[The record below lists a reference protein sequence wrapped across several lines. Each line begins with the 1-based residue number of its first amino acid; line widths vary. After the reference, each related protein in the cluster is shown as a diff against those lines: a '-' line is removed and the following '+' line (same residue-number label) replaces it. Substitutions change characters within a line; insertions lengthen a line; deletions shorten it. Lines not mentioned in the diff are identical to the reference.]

1 MVNMVAAQAGSPVP
15 IIDELQESQ
24 QQDRHKTGKES
35 GDAGENDNTE
45 FAVCF
50 RLAPMVFSG

>member
-15 IIDELQESQ
+15 IIDELRESQ
-24 QQDRHKTGKES
+24 QQDRHKAGKES
-35 GDAGENDNTE
+35 GDAGKNNDTE

-50 RLAPMVFSG
+50 RLSPMVFSG